1 MPAGERRKAPIIVRV
16 LGSRVLVPR
25 VVTVLHEVLDV
36 TYTTP
41 TYKADLPY
49 EVHRFVGAEGLCTS
63 GMPAAMADIVAAV
76 KSWSRGNLDAQEAM
90 EKIQQRLD
98 R

>member
-1 MPAGERRKAPIIVRV
+1 MPAEERRNPPIMVRV

-25 VVTVLHEVLDV
+25 VVTVLREVLDV

-49 EVHRFVGAEGLCTS
+49 EVHRFVGAEDLCTS
-63 GMPAAMADIVAAV
+63 SMPAVMADIAAAV
-76 KSWSRGNLDAQEAM
+76 KSWSRGNLEAQAAM
-90 EKIQQRLD
+90 ERIQQRLD